1 MPALQIE
8 KVHGPARREIVK
20 GLVAYNVAAV
30 GKFDHR
36 PLTVTIRERGKIG
49 GKIVGGKILGGKI
62 LGGLVGETFFG
73 WMFVSLLWVS
83 ERHRGNGWGSSLMR
97 TAEAEARERGVHHV
111 YLDSFSFQAPAFYEK
126 LGYREFG
133 RLKDFPAGYDR
144 VWMTKAL

>member
-1 MPALQIE
+1 MPAPRIE

-20 GLVAYNVAAV
+20 GLRAYNVAAA

-36 PLTVTIRERGKIG
+36 PLTLTIRQRGKI
-49 GKIVGGKILGGKI
+49 VA
-62 LGGLVGETFFG
+62 GLAAETFFG

-83 ERHRGNGWGSSLMR
+83 ERHRGSGWGSSLMQA
-97 TAEAEARERGVHHV
+97 AEAEARKRGVRNV
-111 YLDSFSFQAPAFYEK
+111 YLDSFSFQAPEFYAK

-133 RLKDFPAGYDR
+133 RLKDFPAGHDR

>member
-1 MPALQIE
+1 MPVPQIE

-20 GLVAYNVAAV
+20 GLRAYNVAAV

-36 PLTVTIRERGKIG
+36 PLTVTIRDR
-49 GKIVGGKILGGKI
+49 GKIVGGLSA
-62 LGGLVGETFFG
+62 ETFFG

-83 ERHRGNGWGSSLMR
+83 DKHRGKGWGSSLMQS
-97 TAEAEARERGVHHV
+97 AEAEARSRGVRNV
-111 YLDSFSFQAPAFYEK
+111 YLDSFSFQAPTFYAK

-133 RLKDFPAGYDR
+133 RLQEFPAGHDR

>member
-1 MPALQIE
+1 LA
-8 KVHGPARREIVK
+8 
-20 GLVAYNVAAV
+20 
-30 GKFDHR
+30 
-36 PLTVTIRERGKIG
+36 
-49 GKIVGGKILGGKI
+49 
-62 LGGLVGETFFG
+62 GLVGETFFG

-97 TAEAEARERGVHHV
+97 TAEAEARERGVRHV

>member
-97 TAEAEARERGVHHV
+97 TAEAEARERGVHLV

>member
-36 PLTVTIRERGKIG
+36 PLTVTIRERGR
-49 GKIVGGKILGGKI
+49 I

-83 ERHRGNGWGSSLMR
+83 DQHRGNGWGSSLMW
-97 TAEAEARERGVHHV
+97 TAEAEARERGVRHV

-133 RLKDFPAGYDR
+133 RLQDFPAGYDR

>member
-20 GLVAYNVAAV
+20 GLRAYNVAAV

-36 PLTVTIRERGKIG
+36 PLTVTIRERGKMG
-49 GKIVGGKILGGKI
+49 GKIV
-62 LGGLVGETFFG
+62 GGLVGETFFG
-73 WMFVSLLWVS
+73 WMFVSLLSVS
-83 ERHRGNGWGSSLMR
+83 ERHRGNGWGSSPMR
-97 TAEAEARERGVHHV
+97 TAEAEARERGVRHV

-133 RLKDFPAGYDR
+133 RLQDFPAGYDR